1 MPPEPHKKLTKK
13 NANIEKVP
21 SGEETV
27 RSFFSLEG
35 AALAIKAN
43 QWDVQEEMTQLI
55 THSRDAD
62 PKVSLR
68 AMAQLRGILKEVAL
82 ANGLIGQ
89 QRVEMTKEE
98 EGHKVV
104 MTGVTNRLVNNLK
117 EIPDVLTDN
126 EKPHF
131 AAQYLPAKEA
141 REAEAGSEGSTSTQP
156 DPDSG
161 S

>member
-1 MPPEPHKKLTKK
+1 MPPKPHKLSKK
-13 NANIEKVP
+13 NAKVEKIP

-35 AALAIKAN
+35 ASLAIQAN
-43 QWDVQEEMTQLI
+43 EWDVQEEMSQLI
-55 THSRDAD
+55 RHSRDAD

-89 QRVEMTKEE
+89 QKVEMTKEE
-98 EGHKVV
+98 EGRKVV
-104 MTGVTNRLVNNLK
+104 MTGVTNRLVDNLK

-126 EKPHF
+126 EKPEF
-131 AAQYLPAKEA
+131 AARYLPA
-141 REAEAGSEGSTSTQP
+141 RET
-156 DPDSG
+156 
-161 S
+161 